1 MRNKLCLNLQMCSE
15 LGARRI
21 LRKSVGN
28 LALIDTYLLVIGLGV
43 KNIIESK
50 FMALDKFGKVNF
62 LSKMRTLVR
71 QIFGKK

>member
-15 LGARRI
+15 LVARRI

-62 LSKMRTLVR
+62 LSKMITLVR